1 MPAKK
6 KPVAKKTTAK
16 KKPVTKKTIAKKKL
30 VAKKTTAKKKP
41 VAKKPSAKKVTNKL
55 PCIHSAGF
63 DVRVFPH
70 ISRLRCLS
78 CGTTWLTSSTNS
90 GDLAQLK
97 RTILYTARYEQ
108 HSARYTLLKWNIP
121 RDTQE
126 AV

>member
-1 MPAKK
+1 MTTKK

-30 VAKKTTAKKKP
+30 VAKKTTTKKKP
-41 VAKKPSAKKVTNKL
+41 VAKKPSAKKVANKL
-55 PCIHSAGF
+55 PCVHSAGF
-63 DVRVFPH
+63 DVRVFTH

-108 HSARYTLLKWNIP
+108 HAMRYTLPRWNFPI
-121 RDTQE
+121 DTQE